1 MPPESGARQDVI
13 RVLIVDDHAVV
24 REGIRHVLSS
34 DSDFEVVG
42 EAAGGEAA
50 VTLAESL
57 MPDVVILDLSMPDL
71 PGLEAARRIRALL
84 PGTAILVLSI
94 HDHQEYVLR
103 SIEAGTQGYLRKD
116 SSPREL
122 RNAIERAVVL
132 CPGGMIE
139 LTATRLPPTFWTM
152 SAKTVV
158 VVTTKRASGPGATAA
173 ELAALHRRIREHV
186 AARLEAKQAEGVI
199 AMKADAEAIVTI
211 LLSLA
216 DGLALRM
223 LADPEHDWG
232 PTLAAAMPAARAL
245 LV

>member
-1 MPPESGARQDVI
+1 MPGESGFRQDVI

-71 PGLEAARRIRALL
+71 PGLEAARRIRARV
-84 PGTAILVLSI
+84 PRTAILVLSI

-116 SSPREL
+116 SSPAEL
-122 RNAIERAVVL
+122 RNAIRAVH
-132 CPGGMIE
+132 GGG
-139 LTATRLPPTFWTM
+139 TFF
-152 SAKTVV
+152 SAPVARHLSHAIG
-158 VVTTKRASGPGATAA
+158 KRALDEDSGTRGDSLTPRERHVLVEIAQGRTNKEIAGRLGVSVRTIESHRESLLKKLDVRGTAGLTRFA
-173 ELAALHRRIREHV
+173 IEAGLLA
-186 AARLEAKQAEGVI
+186 
-199 AMKADAEAIVTI
+199 
-211 LLSLA
+211 
-216 DGLALRM
+216 
-223 LADPEHDWG
+223 P
-232 PTLAAAMPAARAL
+232 
-245 LV
+245 